1 MVRCSARRC
10 WCVWLAD
17 DGLRCGGR
25 LPRPLFLFF
34 DMSARNRHDPRSE
47 AAHAG
52 VMARALA
59 SGGPWRVE
67 EVARLLDVP
76 AEQVALWCRSGA
88 LLARVR
94 EGQPVVDR
102 RGLFLFLSGQVE
114 SLLSPE
120 TVASVLDVE
129 TRTVREWLAAGR
141 LRSVKLGEG
150 RKAPRRVPAGELRRW
165 IETLSGKGVAA

>member
-1 MVRCSARRC
+1 MACAVAAACRA
-10 WCVWLAD
+10 
-17 DGLRCGGR
+17 
-25 LPRPLFLFF
+25 PFF
-34 DMSARNRHDPRSE
+34 FFSDMSARNRHDQGLE
-47 AAHAG
+47 AAQAG

-76 AEQVALWCRSGA
+76 AEQVTLWCRSGA
-88 LLARVR
+88 LLARNR

-102 RGLFLFLSGQVE
+102 RALFLFLEGQVE
-114 SLLSPE
+114 CLLSPE
-120 TVASVLDVE
+120 RVADLLDVE
-129 TRTVREWLAAGR
+129 TRTVREWLSRGR

-165 IETLSGKGVAA
+165 IEALSGKGVAA

>member
-1 MVRCSARRC
+1 MSIFM
-10 WCVWLAD
+10 
-17 DGLRCGGR
+17 
-25 LPRPLFLFF
+25 LPRRPGRAGALSFF
-34 DMSARNRHDPRSE
+34 TMKQGRMMTHDTSAGQG
-47 AAHAG
+47 AALG
-52 VMARALA
+52 RALA
-59 SGGPWRVE
+59 SGGPWSVP
-67 EVARLLDVP
+67 EVARLLDV
-76 AEQVALWCRSGA
+76 AEATVTFWMASGA

-114 SLLSPE
+114 RMLSPE
-120 TVASVLDVE
+120 TVADLLDVE

-141 LRSVKLGEG
+141 LRSIKLGEG

>member
-1 MVRCSARRC
+1 
-10 WCVWLAD
+10 
-17 DGLRCGGR
+17 
-25 LPRPLFLFF
+25 
-34 DMSARNRHDPRSE
+34 MSARNRHDQGSE
-47 AAHAG
+47 VTQAG

-59 SGGPWRVE
+59 AGGPWRVE

-76 AEQVALWCRSGA
+76 AEQVTLWCRSGA

-120 TVASVLDVE
+120 SVAAVLDVE